1 MTAEEFAVKD
11 WIDRL
16 VPALSK
22 LAEAQKSYLQEYY
35 IRNPGVRLEL
45 DMRHG
50 NRPPFP
56 LDDVRM
62 LYAMAYHSH
71 ILGEEAYYASLCAV
85 LDPVRIILRSHPT
98 LARVAN
104 PIIGRD
110 EFWMEIL
117 HSGQRQPN

>member
-50 NRPPFP
+50 DRPPFP

-62 LYAMAYHSH
+62 LYAHGVPQPY
-71 ILGEEAYYASLCAV
+71 LG
-85 LDPVRIILRSHPT
+85 
-98 LARVAN
+98 
-104 PIIGRD
+104 
-110 EFWMEIL
+110 
-117 HSGQRQPN
+117 